1 MYVEECGGYLKQTLS
16 GKTIWIIVSRVRKL
30 ESEETYVENG
40 LR

>member
-1 MYVEECGGYLKQTLS
+1 MHVEECGGYLKQILS